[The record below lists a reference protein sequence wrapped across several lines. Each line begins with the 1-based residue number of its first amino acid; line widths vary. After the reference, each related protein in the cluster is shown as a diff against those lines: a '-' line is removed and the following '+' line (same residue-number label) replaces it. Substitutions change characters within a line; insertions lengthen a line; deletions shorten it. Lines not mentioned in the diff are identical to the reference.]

1 MCRLLYLKSKDK
13 IDTKEYLQKFA
24 LICKNSKEYQ
34 GHGWGVSFYHNSKWK
49 HYKNIKPIWEDD
61 FSQFENSSRFI
72 VHARSAFQDKDIIVE
87 NNMPFH
93 DDNYVFVFNGELSG
107 VKIKEDGRIGAEKIF
122 NFIKRFDSGSIE
134 QAVSK
139 GIDILKKRTTYV
151 RAINLIIADN
161 KSAYVSSNFSE
172 DEDYFT
178 MHYYKDDSRL
188 IICSEPFDGETNWQK
203 INNNSLGKF
212 E

>member
-1 MCRLLYLKSKDK
+1 
-13 IDTKEYLQKFA
+13 
-24 LICKNSKEYQ
+24 
-34 GHGWGVSFYHNSKWK
+34 
-49 HYKNIKPIWEDD
+49 
-61 FSQFENSSRFI
+61 
-72 VHARSAFQDKDIIVE
+72 
-87 NNMPFH
+87 MPFH

-122 NFIKRFDSGSIE
+122 NFIKRFDSGNIE

-139 GIDILKKRTTYV
+139 GIAILKKRTTYV